1 MDRDSTGDIFLVS
14 DREVNSAFMCTCRF
28 LPFVVNGL
36 DKDQGQKTTSSK
48 TICSQDASFQEFC
61 EDPENRHFIIRGRR
75 KELRDVQ
82 KSQDRTS
89 ASRFRDAVLAAESEA
104 QTNMAPF
111 IKHKVLRHIICS
123 FTNGAEGNFDALASN
138 PRVLNMLNQA
148 KKVRS
153 EFHSVLSTSL
163 TSAFSDFGRWKT
175 KRRRS
180 GKLNLRINA
189 GLENHCRSK
198 WCT

>member
-1 MDRDSTGDIFLVS
+1 MDRDSTGDIFLVR
-14 DREVNSAFMCTCRF
+14 DREVNSAFMCSCRF

-36 DKDQGQKTTSSK
+36 DKVQGQKTTSSK

-138 PRVLNMLNQA
+138 PRVLDMLNQA

-153 EFHSVLSTSL
+153 EFHSVLSTSP

-175 KRRRS
+175 K
-180 GKLNLRINA
+180 
-189 GLENHCRSK
+189 
-198 WCT
+198 